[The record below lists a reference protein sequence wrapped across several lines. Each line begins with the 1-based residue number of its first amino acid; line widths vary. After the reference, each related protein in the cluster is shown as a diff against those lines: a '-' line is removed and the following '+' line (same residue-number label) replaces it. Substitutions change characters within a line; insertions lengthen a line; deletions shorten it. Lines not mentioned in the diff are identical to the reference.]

1 MASDHE
7 KVQRRL
13 AEQILNDES
22 LTEELDDDDAN
33 TLIDW
38 GLAQVEAIAQ
48 RPAPVSF
55 AVDADAAEPEPEDQ
69 AKKVRK
75 LMKRV
80 SRLVARRANL
90 SFDELQ
96 ARLAQLTESEEA
108 GPTGAPSAPGATR
121 TPDAAPLTTEDLA
134 NPQISN
140 KEIIARLLAM
150 ASRRP
155 PTPEGHSDEQET

>member
-1 MASDHE
+1 MASDRE
-7 KVQRRL
+7 KMQRRL

-48 RPAPVSF
+48 RPAQVSF
-55 AVDADAAEPEPEDQ
+55 AVDANAPELAPEDQ
-69 AKKVRK
+69 AKHVRK

-80 SRLVARRANL
+80 SRLVAQRAHL
-90 SFDELQ
+90 AHDELQ
-96 ARLAQLTESEEA
+96 ARLAELAKSAEA
-108 GPTGAPSAPGATR
+108 EGTGPTGAPSASS
-121 TPDAAPLTTEDLA
+121 TPDAATLTTDDLA